1 MSTEIYAAQMAAD
14 YLTLHLARQAG
25 VKEEDSVVEVE
36 EIFFEIDDLKGF
48 GMEAWTQFT
57 AEDIEGQRY
66 IAHLPGRLDEL
77 LARVVRDHALI
88 LDLTGE

>member
-14 YLTLHLARQAG
+14 YLIFHLARRAG
-25 VKEEDSVVEVE
+25 IKEEDSVVEVE
-36 EIFFEIDDLKGF
+36 EIFFEVDDLKGF

-77 LARVVRDHALI
+77 LARTVQDHALI
-88 LDLTGE
+88 LELAGE